1 MSSGQTSGRDGSDEL
16 DVEMKQMYHDTLK
29 SGGHV
34 DVQIGGDDQDRE
46 DMARMG
52 RQAIPPKSSQQQ
64 LLQSAICCC
73 PRSAFAGDGDWMYRT
88 GGVELCANT
97 QGLLNGGLAGV
108 FWSYVWTAIGM
119 STVVASLAEMASM
132 APTSGGQYHWISE
145 FSPPQYQQF
154 LSYIGGWM
162 STLSWQATAAGATFV
177 DGIFILGLASAYHPE
192 YVIQGWHGTLVVG
205 AVTILVGIVNGF
217 FADSLPQIQKFMA
230 ILFGVGWIPV
240 VVVLIALAPHPP
252 AGDVFTKFSSE
263 GWSPMGLSVMVGQ
276 ISALY
281 SLVSFDAAAHMS
293 EEVRR
298 AGLAVPRAMMWSYT
312 ANAVIGVVVVFAY
325 LYSIPDV
332 DAALSSP
339 TGFPILYVLQSAT
352 YWGTLPIAIMLIMI
366 ATAGCIG
373 CNASASRETF
383 AFARDDGL
391 PFKNWLAKVTPKSLI
406 PLNSVLITCIIT
418 FLLSLI
424 NIGSTVAFNAI
435 ISLQLI
441 ALMATY
447 ATSIA
452 CVLFKRIKGEH
463 NLPSAQWSLGRS
475 GKAINTVALVYSI
488 YLVFWIGWPPL
499 QAVTPASFNW
509 ATPMFGA
516 IFLFSLV
523 FYYTSGRKVYKGPVT
538 LVQA

>member
-52 RQAIPPKSSQQQ
+52 RQGDLKRIFRQSSMVAFTAIVQATWQVF
-64 LLQSAICCC
+64 L
-73 PRSAFAGDGDWMYRT
+73 
-88 GGVELCANT
+88 VANT

-177 DGIFILGLASAYHPE
+177 DGIFILGLASAYHPD

-281 SLVSFDAAAHMS
+281 SLVSHMS

-452 CVLFKRIKGEH
+452 CVLFKRMKGEH

-488 YLVFWIGWPPL
+488 YLVFWIGWPPVKEVT
-499 QAVTPASFNW
+499 AVDFNW
-509 ATPMFGA
+509 STPMFGA

-523 FYYTSGRKVYKGPVT
+523 FYYTYGRKVYKGPVT

>member
-1 MSSGQTSGRDGSDEL
+1 
-16 DVEMKQMYHDTLK
+16 
-29 SGGHV
+29 
-34 DVQIGGDDQDRE
+34 
-46 DMARMG
+46 
-52 RQAIPPKSSQQQ
+52 
-64 LLQSAICCC
+64 
-73 PRSAFAGDGDWMYRT
+73 
-88 GGVELCANT
+88 
-97 QGLLNGGLAGV
+97 
-108 FWSYVWTAIGM
+108 
-119 STVVASLAEMASM
+119 
-132 APTSGGQYHWISE
+132 
-145 FSPPQYQQF
+145 
-154 LSYIGGWM
+154 M

-177 DGIFILGLASAYHPE
+177 DASAYHPE

-217 FADSLPQIQKFMA
+217 FADLLPQIQKFMA

-263 GWSPMGLSVMVGQ
+263 GWSPIGLSVMVGQ

-325 LYSIPDV
+325 LYSIPDLE
-332 DAALSSP
+332 AALSSP

-391 PFKNWLAKVTPKSLI
+391 PFKTWLAKVQTKSMI
-406 PLNSVLITCIIT
+406 PLNSVLVTCIIT

-424 NIGSTVAFNAI
+424 NIGSTIAFNAI

-447 ATSIA
+447 ACSIA
-452 CVLFKRIKGEH
+452 CVLFRRMKGEH
-463 NLPSAQWSLGRS
+463 NLPSAQWSLGAA
-475 GKAINTVALVYSI
+475 GKPINTIGLVYSI
-488 YLVFWIGWPPL
+488 YLVFWIGWPPVRD
-499 QAVTPASFNW
+499 VTASSFNW

-523 FYYTSGRKVYKGPVT
+523 FYYTNGRKVYKGPVT

>member
-1 MSSGQTSGRDGSDEL
+1 MPSSALELNADGCS
-16 DVEMKQMYHDTLK
+16 
-29 SGGHV
+29 
-34 DVQIGGDDQDRE
+34 
-46 DMARMG
+46 
-52 RQAIPPKSSQQQ
+52 
-64 LLQSAICCC
+64 
-73 PRSAFAGDGDWMYRT
+73 
-88 GGVELCANT
+88 ANT

-177 DGIFILGLASAYHPE
+177 DASAYHPD

-263 GWSPMGLSVMVGQ
+263 GWSPIGLSVMVGQ

-298 AGLAVPRAMMWSYT
+298 AGLAVPRAMMWSYA

-325 LYSIPDV
+325 LYSIPDLE
-332 DAALSSP
+332 AALSSP

-391 PFKNWLAKVTPKSLI
+391 PFKTWLAKVQTKSMI
-406 PLNSVLITCIIT
+406 PLNSVLVTCIIT

-424 NIGSTVAFNAI
+424 NIGSTIAFNAI

-447 ATSIA
+447 ACSIA
-452 CVLFKRIKGEH
+452 CVLFRRMKGEH
-463 NLPSAQWSLGRS
+463 NLPSAQWSLGAA
-475 GKAINTVALVYSI
+475 GKPINTIALVYSI
-488 YLVFWIGWPPL
+488 YLVFWIGWPPVRD
-499 QAVTPASFNW
+499 VTASSFNW

-523 FYYTSGRKVYKGPVT
+523 FYYTNGRKVYKGPVT